1 MSEKYMSAEEFFAS
15 LFEADDL
22 EWHWTE
28 DDKVNSEGKA
38 RVFGYTAH
46 TPGKALRNIQYISA
60 VGIDCDYCFE
70 DDRRPATGYGK
81 CECCNENVW
90 TCSECAHW
98 NSE

>member
-1 MSEKYMSAEEFFAS
+1 MSVEEFFAALS
-15 LFEADDL
+15 EADDL

-38 RVFGYTAH
+38 RVFNYTSH

-60 VGIDCDYCFE
+60 VGIDCEFCFE
-70 DDRRPATGYGK
+70 GVRPATGYVK
-81 CECCNENVW
+81 CDCCNENVW
-90 TCSECAHW
+90 TCSECTNW